1 MNSKVCFSF
10 GVALVA
16 GACGDDV
23 AATVDAPKPVI
34 DAPLPMVDAPDPIN
48 FMSDEGGEVRFEYV
62 RFGVG
67 TGAREGTASARVI
80 SFFEGN
86 DDVDFH
92 PYPTIPGCTLM
103 VDDTKWPVAQPT
115 NRQYVDIGQ
124 QLTLTNG
131 SQILNVPKASIAAD
145 PVGRVHG
152 VGNHYFYA
160 PFPATGGGDAAQFIT
175 EKTAYD
181 VILSG
186 SATWPAQVFPDA
198 IQMPAAFDLISPSVT
213 TPVVLKSDGTN
224 TDLTITWQAVPSG
237 QPAGV
242 PDAWFAVGFVIPTT
256 SFVVLCI
263 EPMND
268 GSLTVPAAMVNMIA
282 TAAPSG
288 GTMVRQSFI
297 HQVRELTN
305 GTTVKRRR
313 IDMIG
318 TWCHATGFSVQ

>member
-1 MNSKVCFSF
+1 MNSKVWFSV

-23 AATVDAPKPVI
+23 QSTVDAPKPVV
-34 DAPLPMVDAPDPIN
+34 DAPTPMGDAPDPIN

-80 SFFEGN
+80 SFFEAN

-115 NRQYVDIGQ
+115 NRVYADIGQ

-131 SQILNVPKASIAAD
+131 TQILNVSKATVAAD

-160 PFPATGGGDAAQFIT
+160 PFPATGGGDAAQYIT
-175 EKTAYD
+175 EKSSYD
-181 VILSG
+181 VLFSG

-198 IQMPAAFDLISPSVT
+198 IFMPAAFDLISPSVT
-213 TPVVLKSDGTN
+213 TPVVLAPATP
-224 TDLTITWQAVPSG
+224 LTITWQANPSG

-242 PDAWFAVGFVIPTT
+242 PDAWFLVGFVIPTT
-256 SFVVLCI
+256 SFVVACI

-268 GSLTVPAAMVNMIA
+268 GSMTVPADIVDMIR

-305 GTTVKRRR
+305 GTTVKNRR

-318 TWCHATGFSVQ
+318 TWCHATGFSVL